1 MALAGFLTPR
11 SGSGFWISSNR
22 TARFTIFRTPGLSRV
37 ILISARSKNHW
48 TRSWRVT
55 MCCERPTRGGVE
67 HPVQIVHQELD
78 FEWAEHD
85 LSSRDSID
93 CAIELEVLLREKILQ
108 PFDLTSGPM
117 LRAMVVCL
125 GEQKHILLLVIH
137 HIASD
142 GWSMGLLHSELSE
155 LYNAFSQGNH
165 PELADLPI
173 QYADFALWQRDQ
185 FSGALAEKHHV
196 YWRKR
201 LADCPSVLSLPT
213 DRPRPAL
220 LTYRGDME
228 LFEFS
233 PELNA
238 AIQKYSQ
245 SQSVTPFMVLLA
257 AWQALP

>member
-1 MALAGFLTPR
+1 MIPQNVNITISKDHGPCRLSYSQERLWFLDQFEPDSPLYNIPDARLIEGNLDIGAIKKSLDTILARHDVL
-11 SGSGFWISSNR
+11 R
-22 TARFTIFRTPGLSRV
+22 TTYQR
-37 ILISARSKNHW
+37 
-48 TRSWRVT
+48 
-55 MCCERPTRGGVE
+55 GVE

-173 QYADFALWQRDQ
+173 QYADFALWQRLPGCQQHHERSYGLTLRIFLD
-185 FSGALAEKHHV
+185 GCVKLRAE
-196 YWRKR
+196 
-201 LADCPSVLSLPT
+201 
-213 DRPRPAL
+213 
-220 LTYRGDME
+220 
-228 LFEFS
+228 FEQ
-233 PELNA
+233 LHIT
-238 AIQKYSQ
+238 AIGQQ
-245 SQSVTPFMVLLA
+245 SRTWTISRQ
-257 AWQALP
+257 